1 MKIVINSIG
10 FTEEKK
16 LKLAENLIG
25 VGAVTASVGALIVGT
40 GLVLIKG
47 TQQWFVSTTN
57 EQMDAMAK
65 VYQKFN
71 EIAVQ

>member
-16 LKLAENLIG
+16 LKLAEKLIG
-25 VGAVTASVGALIVGT
+25 MGAVAAGVGALIVAT

-47 TQQWFVSTTN
+47 SQEWFVSTTN
-57 EQMDAMAK
+57 EQMDALAK

-71 EIAVQ
+71 ECVVK

>member
-16 LKLAENLIG
+16 LHLAENLIG
-25 VGAVTASVGALIVGT
+25 VGAVTASVGALIVGA

-47 TQQWFVSTTN
+47 SQEWFVSTTN
-57 EQMDAMAK
+57 EQMDALAR

-71 EIAVQ
+71 ECAVK

>member
-1 MKIVINSIG
+1 MKNVINSIG

-25 VGAVTASVGALIVGT
+25 VGAVTASVGALIVGA

-47 TQQWFVSTTN
+47 TQEWFVSTTN
-57 EQMDAMAK
+57 EQMDALAN

>member
-25 VGAVTASVGALIVGT
+25 VGAVTASVGALIVGA

-47 TQQWFVSTTN
+47 TQEWFVSTTN
-57 EQMDAMAK
+57 EQMDALAHI
-65 VYQKFN
+65 YQKFN

>member
-25 VGAVTASVGALIVGT
+25 MGAVTASVGALIVGA
-40 GLVLIKG
+40 GLVLIKDS
-47 TQQWFVSTTN
+47 QEWFVSTTN
-57 EQMDAMAK
+57 EQMDALAK

-71 EIAVQ
+71 ECVV

>member
-25 VGAVTASVGALIVGT
+25 MGAVTASVGALIVGA

-47 TQQWFVSTTN
+47 SQEWFVSTIN
-57 EQMDAMAK
+57 EQMDALAK

-71 EIAVQ
+71 ECAVK

>member
-16 LKLAENLIG
+16 FKLAENLIG
-25 VGAVTASVGALIVGT
+25 MGAVTASVGALIVGA

-47 TQQWFVSTTN
+47 SQEWFVSTTN
-57 EQMDAMAK
+57 EQMDALAK

-71 EIAVQ
+71 ECAVK

>member
-25 VGAVTASVGALIVGT
+25 MGAVTASVGALIVGA

-47 TQQWFVSTTN
+47 SQEWFVTTTN
-57 EQMDAMAK
+57 EQMESLAK
-65 VYQKFN
+65 AYQKFN
-71 EIAVQ
+71 ECVAK